1 MPVQSPEYWEEKA
14 AWANV
19 EATKTPSATIRLG
32 LLAIA
37 KNYVAIAAQTRLL
50 RQQKLEPC

>member
-37 KNYVAIAAQTRLL
+37 KHYVAIAAQTRLL